1 MAITVMAVTILF
13 FATIW
18 LNEIHFWANPNP
30 ELGLHGVL
38 DFAGKFHNVLSRSA
52 AVMHEDEGLFV
63 INSDVFVVSHPAGTF
78 TLPLGSS

>member
-38 DFAGKFHNVLSRSA
+38 DFASQFHDVVAVA
-52 AVMHEDEGLFV
+52 AAIMHEDEGLFV
-63 INSDVFVVSHPAGTF
+63 INSNVLVAPAFPTDS
-78 TLPLGSS
+78 LPLGSS